1 MKKEKIKQ
9 KKQKRQKKNVQ
20 QRRGKLLDATD
31 LWMKQHLTSLLKLFV
46 MMLVCS
52 SLVFAKGKKYSD
64 IVVAVLDWNAVV
76 SVSPY
81 AKEGD
86 KAVEELWKKEE
97 ERIMELAKQLQSQLD
112 AKPQQ
117 EKATF
122 EEQARKQIADEIQKS
137 SQLVQ
142 QETIKYVNLT
152 VETIR
157 GVVEKYC
164 KENKIDLLISKQS
177 GVLYSADAIDIT
189 DDIIKEVQNLK
200 VTK

>member
-1 MKKEKIKQ
+1 M
-9 KKQKRQKKNVQ
+9 
-20 QRRGKLLDATD
+20 
-31 LWMKQHLTSLLKLFV
+31 FV

-52 SLVFAKGKKYSD
+52 SLLFAKGKKYSD

-76 SVSPY
+76 AVSPY

-86 KAVEELWKKEE
+86 KVVEDLWKKEE
-97 ERIMELAKQLQSQLD
+97 ARIMELAKQLQAQLD
-112 AKPQQ
+112 TKPQQ
-117 EKATF
+117 EKSTF

-142 QETIKYVNLT
+142 QETMKYVNLT

-157 GVVEKYC
+157 GVIEKYC
-164 KENKIDLLISKQS
+164 KTNKIDLLISKQA
-177 GVLYSADAIDIT
+177 GVLYSADVIDIT

-200 VTK
+200 VSGK

>member
-1 MKKEKIKQ
+1 
-9 KKQKRQKKNVQ
+9 
-20 QRRGKLLDATD
+20 
-31 LWMKQHLTSLLKLFV
+31 MKQHLTSLLKMFV
-46 MMLVCS
+46 LVLVCS
-52 SLVFAKGKKYSD
+52 SLLFAKGKKYSD

-76 SVSPY
+76 AVSPY

-86 KAVEELWKKEE
+86 KVVEELWEKEE
-97 ERIMELAKQLQSQLD
+97 ARIMELAKQLQAQLD
-112 AKPQQ
+112 TKPQQ

-142 QETIKYVNLT
+142 QETMKYVNLT

-157 GVVEKYC
+157 SVIEKYC
-164 KENKIDLLISKQS
+164 KTNKIDLLISKQS
-177 GVLYSADAIDIT
+177 GVLYSADVIDIT

-200 VTK
+200 VSNK

>member
-1 MKKEKIKQ
+1 M
-9 KKQKRQKKNVQ
+9 
-20 QRRGKLLDATD
+20 
-31 LWMKQHLTSLLKLFV
+31 FV
-46 MMLVCS
+46 MVLVCS
-52 SLVFAKGKKYSD
+52 SLLFAKGKKYSD

-76 SVSPY
+76 AVSPY

-97 ERIMELAKQLQSQLD
+97 ARIMELAKQLQAQLD

-122 EEQARKQIADEIQKS
+122 EEQARKQISDEIQKS

-142 QETIKYVNLT
+142 QETMKYVSLT

-157 GVVEKYC
+157 GVIEKYC
-164 KENKIDLLISKQS
+164 KVNKIDLLISKQS
-177 GVLYSADAIDIT
+177 GVLYSADAVDIT

-200 VTK
+200 VSGK

>member
-1 MKKEKIKQ
+1 M
-9 KKQKRQKKNVQ
+9 
-20 QRRGKLLDATD
+20 
-31 LWMKQHLTSLLKLFV
+31 FV

-76 SVSPY
+76 AVSPY

-97 ERIMELAKQLQSQLD
+97 ARIMELAKQLQAQLD

-142 QETIKYVNLT
+142 QETMKYVNLT

-157 GVVEKYC
+157 GIIEKYC

-177 GVLYSADAIDIT
+177 GILYSADAVDIT

-200 VTK
+200 VVK